1 MNMTLTRLKNI
12 VSENAITIILN
23 THRTLPENQKDPLL
37 LKNLI
42 KEAETRLLADM
53 DKREAESLIQRLRDL
68 EETIDHRQ
76 NLESLILFV
85 NENTA
90 EYVRL
95 PIAVEDRVIID
106 KTFATRDLIRAMHME
121 ASYLVLVL
129 SQQKARL
136 IKASNDKVIQEFGD
150 PFPIEN
156 TSFLTSNRAELSNAS
171 RLTNLIS
178 EFYNQIDKE
187 VNQLRKENQLP
198 VLICSETSQYHK
210 YLKVADEKNSIY
222 DQCLSGN
229 HDNAKAHHIVTEAWE
244 IVKKY
249 VIEKNNARK
258 AELQKAISSGKFL
271 SDTNKIWQGIQQGS
285 VQTIFI
291 EEGNFQP
298 AKWIDGHITYVSPEM
313 RNGKGVVDDIYDEL
327 IEANLRQG
335 GDTVFLPKGE
345 LKDFNGFGAVTR
357 Y

>member
-1 MNMTLTRLKNI
+1 MNMMLRRLKNI
-12 VSENAITIILN
+12 ISENAITIILN
-23 THRTLPENQKDPLL
+23 THRTLPDNQKDPLL
-37 LKNLI
+37 LKNMI
-42 KEAETRLLADM
+42 KEAESRLM
-53 DKREAESLIQRLRDL
+53 AETNKQNAQVLIQRLRDL

-85 NENTA
+85 NEDTA

-156 TSFLTSNRAELSNAS
+156 TQMVNRAELSNAS

-178 EFYNQIDKE
+178 EFYNQVDKE
-187 VNQLRKENQLP
+187 VNHLRKENQLP
-198 VLICSETSQYHK
+198 VLICSETSQYHE

-229 HDNAKAHHIVTEAWE
+229 HDTAKAHHIVTEAWE

-271 SDTNKIWQGIQQGS
+271 SDTNEIWQGIQQGS

-313 RNGKGVVDDIYDEL
+313 RNGKSVVDDIYDEL

-345 LKDFNGFGAVTR
+345 LRDFNGFGAVTR

>member
-1 MNMTLTRLKNI
+1 MNMILQRLKN
-12 VSENAITIILN
+12 VFSENAITIILN
-23 THRTLPENQKDPLL
+23 THRTLPDNQKDPLL

-42 KEAETRLLADM
+42 KEAETRLLADL
-53 DKREAESLIQRLRDL
+53 DKREAESLIHRLRDL

-85 NENTA
+85 NEDTA

-156 TSFLTSNRAELSNAS
+156 TQMVNRAELSNAS

-178 EFYNQIDKE
+178 EFYNQVDKE
-187 VNQLRKENQLP
+187 VNHLRKENKLP
-198 VLICSETSQYHK
+198 VLICSETSQYHE
-210 YLKVADEKNSIY
+210 YLKVADEKISIY
-222 DQCLSGN
+222 DQCLGGN
-229 HDNAKAHHIVTEAWE
+229 QENAKAHHIVTEAWE

-249 VIEKNNARK
+249 VIERNNARK

-271 SDTNKIWQGIQQGS
+271 SDTNEIWQGIQQGS

-313 RNGKGVVDDIYDEL
+313 RNGKSVVDDIYDEL

-345 LKDFNGFGAVTR
+345 LRDFNGFGAVTR

>member
-1 MNMTLTRLKNI
+1 MNMMLRRLKNI
-12 VSENAITIILN
+12 ISENAITIILN
-23 THRTLPENQKDPLL
+23 THRTLPDNQKDSLL

-85 NENTA
+85 NEDTA

-156 TSFLTSNRAELSNAS
+156 TQMVNRAELSNAS

-178 EFYNQIDKE
+178 EFYNQVDKE
-187 VNQLRKENQLP
+187 VNHLRKENQLP
-198 VLICSETSQYHK
+198 VLICSETSQYHE
-210 YLKVADEKNSIY
+210 YLKVADEKLSIY
-222 DQCLSGN
+222 DQCLGGN
-229 HDNAKAHHIVTEAWE
+229 QENAKAHHIVTEAWE

-249 VIEKNNARK
+249 LVEKNNARK

-271 SDTNKIWQGIQQGS
+271 SDTNEIWQGIQQGS

-313 RNGKGVVDDIYDEL
+313 RNGKSVVDDIYDEL

-345 LKDFNGFGAVTR
+345 LTDFNGFGAVTR

>member
-1 MNMTLTRLKNI
+1 MNMMLRRLKNI
-12 VSENAITIILN
+12 ISENAITIILN
-23 THRTLPENQKDPLL
+23 THRTLPDNQKDPLL

-121 ASYLVLVL
+121 AGYLVLVL

-156 TSFLTSNRAELSNAS
+156 NQMVNRAELSNAS

-178 EFYNQIDKE
+178 EFYNQVDKE
-187 VNQLRKENQLP
+187 VNHLRKENKLP
-198 VLICSETSQYHK
+198 VLICSETSQYHE
-210 YLKVADEKNSIY
+210 YLKVADEKHSIY

-229 HDNAKAHHIVTEAWE
+229 HENAKAHHIVTEAWE

-271 SDTNKIWQGIQQGS
+271 SDTNEIWQGIQQGS

-313 RNGKGVVDDIYDEL
+313 RNGKSVVDDIYDEL

-345 LKDFNGFGAVTR
+345 LRDFNGFGAVTR

>member
-1 MNMTLTRLKNI
+1 MNMMLRRLKNI
-12 VSENAITIILN
+12 ISENAITIILN
-23 THRTLPENQKDPLL
+23 THRTLPDNQKDPLL
-37 LKNLI
+37 LKNMI
-42 KEAETRLLADM
+42 KEAESRLMVETNKQNAQV
-53 DKREAESLIQRLRDL
+53 LIQRLRDL

-106 KTFATRDLIRAMHME
+106 KTFATRDLIRTMHME

-156 TSFLTSNRAELSNAS
+156 TQMVNRAELSNAS

-178 EFYNQIDKE
+178 EFYNQVDKE

-198 VLICSETSQYHK
+198 VLICSEASQYHE

-271 SDTNKIWQGIQQGS
+271 SDTNEIWQGIQQGS

>member
-1 MNMTLTRLKNI
+1 MNMMLRRLKNI
-12 VSENAITIILN
+12 ISENAITIILN
-23 THRTLPENQKDPLL
+23 THRTLPDNQKDSLL

-42 KEAETRLLADM
+42 KEAETRLLAETN
-53 DKREAESLIQRLRDL
+53 KQNAQVLIQRLRDL

-156 TSFLTSNRAELSNAS
+156 TQMVNRAELSNAS

-178 EFYNQIDKE
+178 EFYNQVDKE
-187 VNQLRKENQLP
+187 VNHLRKENQLP
-198 VLICSETSQYHK
+198 VLICSETSQYHE

-229 HDNAKAHHIVTEAWE
+229 HENAKAHHIVTEAWE

-271 SDTNKIWQGIQQGS
+271 SDTNEIWQGIQQGS

-313 RNGKGVVDDIYDEL
+313 RNGKSVVDDIYDEL

-345 LKDFNGFGAVTR
+345 LTDFNGFGAVTR

>member
-1 MNMTLTRLKNI
+1 MNMMLTRLKNI

-23 THRTLPENQKDPLL
+23 THRTLPDNEKDSLL

-85 NENTA
+85 NEDTA

-156 TSFLTSNRAELSNAS
+156 TQMVNRAELSNAS

-178 EFYNQIDKE
+178 EFYNQVDKE
-187 VNQLRKENQLP
+187 VNHLRKENQLP
-198 VLICSETSQYHK
+198 VLICSETSQYHE

-229 HDNAKAHHIVTEAWE
+229 HENAKAHHIVTEAWE

-271 SDTNKIWQGIQQGS
+271 SDTNEIWQGIQQGS

-313 RNGKGVVDDIYDEL
+313 RNGKSVVDDIYDEL

-345 LKDFNGFGAVTR
+345 LRDFNGFGAVTR

>member
-1 MNMTLTRLKNI
+1 MNMMLTRLKNI

-23 THRTLPENQKDPLL
+23 THRTLPDNEKDSLL

-42 KEAETRLLADM
+42 KEAESRLM
-53 DKREAESLIQRLRDL
+53 AETNKQNAHVLIQRLRDL

-156 TSFLTSNRAELSNAS
+156 TQMVNRAELSNAS

-178 EFYNQIDKE
+178 EFYNQVDKE
-187 VNQLRKENQLP
+187 VNHLRKENQLP
-198 VLICSETSQYHK
+198 VLICSETSQYHE
-210 YLKVADEKNSIY
+210 YLKVADEKHSIY

-229 HDNAKAHHIVTEAWE
+229 HENAKAHHIVTEAWE

-271 SDTNKIWQGIQQGS
+271 SDTNEIWQGIQQGS

-313 RNGKGVVDDIYDEL
+313 RNGKGVVDDVYDEL

-345 LKDFNGFGAVTR
+345 LRDFNGFGAVTR

>member
-1 MNMTLTRLKNI
+1 MNMMLRRLKNI
-12 VSENAITIILN
+12 ISENAITIILN
-23 THRTLPENQKDPLL
+23 THRTLPDNEKDSLL

-42 KEAETRLLADM
+42 KEAESRLLADM

-85 NENTA
+85 NEDTA

-156 TSFLTSNRAELSNAS
+156 TQMVNRAELSNAS

-178 EFYNQIDKE
+178 EFYNQVDKE
-187 VNQLRKENQLP
+187 VNHLRKENQLP
-198 VLICSETSQYHK
+198 VLICSETSQYHE
-210 YLKVADEKNSIY
+210 YLKVADEKHSIY

-229 HDNAKAHHIVTEAWE
+229 HENAKAHHIVTEAWE

-258 AELQKAISSGKFL
+258 AELQKAISSSKFL
-271 SDTNKIWQGIQQGS
+271 SDTNEIWQGIQQGS

-313 RNGKGVVDDIYDEL
+313 RNGKGVVDDVYDEL

>member
-1 MNMTLTRLKNI
+1 MNMMLRRLKNI
-12 VSENAITIILN
+12 ISENAITIILN
-23 THRTLPENQKDPLL
+23 THRTLPDNQKDSLL

-85 NENTA
+85 NEDTA

-156 TSFLTSNRAELSNAS
+156 NQMVNRAELSNAS

-178 EFYNQIDKE
+178 EFYNQVDKE
-187 VNQLRKENQLP
+187 VNHFRKENKLP
-198 VLICSETSQYHK
+198 VLICSETSQYHE

-229 HDNAKAHHIVTEAWE
+229 HDTAKAHHIVTEAWE

-271 SDTNKIWQGIQQGS
+271 SDTNEIWQGIQQGS

-313 RNGKGVVDDIYDEL
+313 RNGKSVVDDIYDEL

>member
-1 MNMTLTRLKNI
+1 MNIILQRLKNI

-23 THRTLPENQKDPLL
+23 THRTLPDNQKDSLL

-42 KEAETRLLADM
+42 KEAESRLLADM
-53 DKREAESLIQRLRDL
+53 DKREAESLIHRLRDL

-85 NENTA
+85 NEDTA

-156 TSFLTSNRAELSNAS
+156 NQMVNRAELSNAS

-178 EFYNQIDKE
+178 EFYNQVDKE
-187 VNQLRKENQLP
+187 VNHLRKENKLP
-198 VLICSETSQYHK
+198 VLICSETSQYHE

-222 DQCLSGN
+222 EQCLSGN
-229 HDNAKAHHIVTEAWE
+229 HENAKAHHIVTEAWE

-271 SDTNKIWQGIQQGS
+271 SDTNEIWQGIQQGS

-298 AKWIDGHITYVSPEM
+298 AKWIDGHITYVSREM
-313 RNGKGVVDDIYDEL
+313 RNGKGVVDDVYDEL

>member
-1 MNMTLTRLKNI
+1 MNMMLRRLKNI
-12 VSENAITIILN
+12 ISENAITIILN
-23 THRTLPENQKDPLL
+23 THRTLPDNQKDPLL
-37 LKNLI
+37 LKNMI
-42 KEAETRLLADM
+42 KEAESRLM
-53 DKREAESLIQRLRDL
+53 AETNKQNAQVLIQRLRDL

-85 NENTA
+85 NEDTA

-156 TSFLTSNRAELSNAS
+156 TQMVNRAELSNAS

-178 EFYNQIDKE
+178 EFYNQVDKE
-187 VNQLRKENQLP
+187 VNHLRKENKLP
-198 VLICSETSQYHK
+198 VLICSETSQYHE
-210 YLKVADEKNSIY
+210 YLKVADEKISIY

-229 HDNAKAHHIVTEAWE
+229 HENAKAHHIVTDAWE

-249 VIEKNNARK
+249 VIERNNARK

-271 SDTNKIWQGIQQGS
+271 SDTNEIWQGIQQGS

-313 RNGKGVVDDIYDEL
+313 RNGKSVVDDIYDEL

-345 LKDFNGFGAVTR
+345 LRDFNGFGAVTR

>member
-1 MNMTLTRLKNI
+1 MNMMLTRLKNI

-23 THRTLPENQKDPLL
+23 THRTLPDNEKDSLL

-42 KEAETRLLADM
+42 KEAESRLLADM
-53 DKREAESLIQRLRDL
+53 DKREAESLIHRLRDL

-85 NENTA
+85 NEDTA

-156 TSFLTSNRAELSNAS
+156 TQMVNRAELSNAS

-178 EFYNQIDKE
+178 EFYNQVDKE
-187 VNQLRKENQLP
+187 VNHLRKENQLP
-198 VLICSETSQYHK
+198 VLICSETSQYHE
-210 YLKVADEKNSIY
+210 YLKVADEKHSIY

-229 HDNAKAHHIVTEAWE
+229 HENAKAHHIVTEAWE

-271 SDTNKIWQGIQQGS
+271 SDTNEIWQGIQQGS

-313 RNGKGVVDDIYDEL
+313 RNGKSVVDDIYDEL

-345 LKDFNGFGAVTR
+345 LRDFNGFGAVTR

>member
-1 MNMTLTRLKNI
+1 MNMMLRRLKNI
-12 VSENAITIILN
+12 ISENAITIILN
-23 THRTLPENQKDPLL
+23 THRTLPDNQKDPLL
-37 LKNLI
+37 LKNMI
-42 KEAETRLLADM
+42 KEAEIRLM
-53 DKREAESLIQRLRDL
+53 AETNKQNAQVLIQRLRDL

-156 TSFLTSNRAELSNAS
+156 NQMVNRAELSNAS

-178 EFYNQIDKE
+178 EFYNQVDKE
-187 VNQLRKENQLP
+187 VNHLRKENKLP
-198 VLICSETSQYHK
+198 VLICSETSQYHE

-222 DQCLSGN
+222 EQCLSGN
-229 HDNAKAHHIVTEAWE
+229 HENAKAHHIVTEAWE

-249 VIEKNNARK
+249 VIERNNARK

-271 SDTNKIWQGIQQGS
+271 SDTNEIWQGIQQGS

-313 RNGKGVVDDIYDEL
+313 RNGKSVVDDIYDEL

-345 LKDFNGFGAVTR
+345 LTDFNGFGAVTR

>member
-1 MNMTLTRLKNI
+1 MNMMLRRLKNI
-12 VSENAITIILN
+12 ISENAITIILN
-23 THRTLPENQKDPLL
+23 THRTLPDNQKDSLL

-85 NENTA
+85 NEDTA

-156 TSFLTSNRAELSNAS
+156 NQMVNRAELSNAS

-198 VLICSETSQYHK
+198 VLICSDTSQYHE

-229 HDNAKAHHIVTEAWE
+229 HENAKAHHIVTEAWE

-271 SDTNKIWQGIQQGS
+271 SDTNEIWQGIQQGS

-313 RNGKGVVDDIYDEL
+313 RNGKSVVDDIYDEL

-345 LKDFNGFGAVTR
+345 LRDFNGFGAVTR